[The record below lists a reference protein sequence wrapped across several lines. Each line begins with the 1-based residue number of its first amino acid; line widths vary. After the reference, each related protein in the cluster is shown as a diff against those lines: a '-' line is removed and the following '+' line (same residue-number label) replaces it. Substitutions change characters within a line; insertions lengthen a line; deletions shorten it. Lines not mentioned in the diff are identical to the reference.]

1 MGNDFISALSLAR
14 ITLLISAVIR
24 LPIELILLL
33 LLLVACTPK
42 KAYFSPR
49 SATLIYSSD
58 FHLC

>member
-33 LLLVACTPK
+33 LLVACTPK